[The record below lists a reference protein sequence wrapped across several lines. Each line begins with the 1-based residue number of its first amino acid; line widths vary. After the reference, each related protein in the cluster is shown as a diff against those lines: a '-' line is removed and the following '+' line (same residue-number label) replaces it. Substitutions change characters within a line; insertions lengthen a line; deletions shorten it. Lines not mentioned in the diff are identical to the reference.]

1 MKEFS
6 AAGVEIHLDEGE
18 SKSVDAPLI
27 PKSDLAP
34 VVKKL
39 GLE

>member
-6 AAGVEIHLDEGE
+6 SAGVEIHLDEGE
-18 SKSVDAPLI
+18 VKNTDVPLI

-34 VVKKL
+34 VLKQL